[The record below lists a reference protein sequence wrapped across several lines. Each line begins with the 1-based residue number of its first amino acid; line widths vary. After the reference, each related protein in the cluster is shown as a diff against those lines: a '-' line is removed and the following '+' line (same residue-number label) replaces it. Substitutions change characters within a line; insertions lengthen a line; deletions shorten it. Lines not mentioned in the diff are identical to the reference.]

1 MTLRPFVT
9 LALATALTALT
20 GCPAAGDGATSA
32 ATAAAPSASAA
43 STVSAAPATTGMA
56 ARVNGKDISYADLDK
71 AAASN
76 LVRIRTQEYEIRKTA
91 LDTLI
96 DEQLM
101 EAEATTRGITT
112 DELVKVEVTDKAQ
125 EPSDEEAKAYFDANP
140 PRGQVDFEKLKPRVK
155 AFMKRQAEQEA
166 RTAFIEGLREKA
178 GVEVFLQPLRFDVPL
193 DGTDPIWGDAN
204 APVTIVE
211 FSDFQCPY
219 CSRVNP
225 TIEQI
230 KKEYAGKVSLTFRD
244 YPLPMHAEA
253 PKASEASHCAHEQG
267 KFWEYHDLLFA
278 NQKALKTENLKS
290 YAAQLGLDGDAFATC
305 LDSGKWAKDVA
316 EDMADGQAVGVSGTP
331 AFFINGQFLNGARP
345 FEQFKELIDGE
356 LKAKG
361 LL

>member
-1 MTLRPFVT
+1 MTLRPLAT
-9 LALATALTALT
+9 LAFATALVALT
-20 GCPAAGDGATSA
+20 GCPAGGDTA
-32 ATAAAPSASAA
+32 ATAAPAS
-43 STVSAAPATTGMA
+43 APATSSAPVAAAAAAPSGAA
-56 ARVNGKDISYADLDK
+56 ARVNGVDISYTELDK
-71 AAASN
+71 AAASQ
-76 LVRIRTQEYEIRKTA
+76 LVRVRTQEYEIRKTA

-101 EAEATTRGITT
+101 EAEAKTRGITK
-112 DELVKVEVTDKAQ
+112 DELIKAEVTDKAT
-125 EPSDEEAKAYFDANP
+125 EPSDAEAKAYFDANP

-166 RTAFIEGLREKA
+166 RTALITGLREKA
-178 GVEVFLQPLRFDVPL
+178 GVEVFLEPLRFDVKL
-193 DGTDPIWGDAN
+193 DGSDPRWGEAD
-204 APVTIVE
+204 APVQIVE

-225 TIEQI
+225 AIEQI
-230 KKEYAGKVSLTFRD
+230 KKDYAGKVAITFRD
-244 YPLPMHAEA
+244 YPLPMHADA

-278 NQKALKTENLKS
+278 NQKALKNENLKS
-290 YAAQLGLDGDAFATC
+290 YAAQLGLDSDAFATC

-316 EDMADGQAVGVSGTP
+316 EDMADGQAVSVSGTP

-345 FEQFKELIDGE
+345 FDQFKELIDGE